1 MLGKCMQWELFMVV
15 TTIPTF
21 PCNYTI
27 LYHKLPY
34 SQLVPNGET
43 LSNFCFRLKWEEA
56 NSLCVNLRKNSQW
69 YSTRYIQK
77 RWVPVGERNRAL
89 SHYKDILLSMWI
101 SIIKIK
107 WSCDHLIFI
116 IGIPRLV
123 RQLLYIEILSWQQ
136 QCRKTQRFVTIKW
149 LYITVTSQ
157 EHLRCIKS
165 RQRHSLI
172 NSKFKLT
179 TQTISK
185 LCITGSFVGN
195 PPITAGSLDW
205 KPKII
210 NS

>member
-1 MLGKCMQWELFMVV
+1 MRRGKFFVCEFEKQ
-15 TTIPTF
+15 
-21 PCNYTI
+21 
-27 LYHKLPY
+27 
-34 SQLVPNGET
+34 
-43 LSNFCFRLKWEEA
+43 
-56 NSLCVNLRKNSQW
+56 NSQW

-107 WSCDHLIFI
+107 WSWDHLIFI
-116 IGIPRLV
+116 IGILTLV

-157 EHLRCIKS
+157 EHLRCLKPQTTPQFDQQQVQVNNTENIKS
-165 RQRHSLI
+165 LHYWQLLWGIHQSPLDPWTDRSSSKISL
-172 NSKFKLT
+172 LHR
-179 TQTISK
+179 
-185 LCITGSFVGN
+185 
-195 PPITAGSLDW
+195 